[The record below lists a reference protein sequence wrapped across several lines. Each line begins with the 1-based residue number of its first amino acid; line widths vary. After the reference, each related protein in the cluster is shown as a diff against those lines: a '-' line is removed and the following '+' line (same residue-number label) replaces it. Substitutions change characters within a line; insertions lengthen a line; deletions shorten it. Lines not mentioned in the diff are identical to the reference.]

1 MIEFLL
7 IVLIIG
13 LAVNLY
19 FTYQNYVKQTGNDA
33 EFQDLIELFNEEL
46 NQIEKTIKTESLQNR
61 ELESSYA
68 KQAREELHNTIKRF
82 EDSLMKRFFE
92 NAGLQKNQLET
103 FANRLD
109 YLTRS
114 NETRFDKMR
123 EQVGVSLKD
132 IQIENSKKLDEMR
145 VTVDEKLQNALEKRL
160 GESFHQVSKRLE
172 MVYQG
177 LGEMKNLAKGVGDLK
192 QVLTNV
198 KTKGIIGEYQLENI
212 LKQLLTTGQYGKNVK
227 TKPGSNVFV
236 EFAIKLP
243 GKNNA
248 DNPVWLPVDAK
259 FPTEDYQVMVDAEE
273 KSDLQL
279 LKKAQREIM
288 KKMKIFA
295 ADISKKYI
303 DPPNTTDFAIMFLPI
318 EGLYAEV
325 LRQPGLFETLQRQY
339 HVIVT
344 GPATLSAILNSLQMG
359 FRSLA
364 IEKRSDEIGKTLSA
378 VKTEFAKFGTILDK
392 TRKKIQEAGN
402 IIDQADVRTRSIKR
416 KLKHVELM
424 PEEETK
430 HFFITNEK

>member
-1 MIEFLL
+1 M
-7 IVLIIG
+7 
-13 LAVNLY
+13 
-19 FTYQNYVKQTGNDA
+19 
-33 EFQDLIELFNEEL
+33 
-46 NQIEKTIKTESLQNR
+46 
-61 ELESSYA
+61 
-68 KQAREELHNTIKRF
+68 
-82 EDSLMKRFFE
+82 
-92 NAGLQKNQLET
+92 
-103 FANRLD
+103 
-109 YLTRS
+109 LTS
-114 NETRFDKMR
+114 
-123 EQVGVSLKD
+123 
-132 IQIENSKKLDEMR
+132 
-145 VTVDEKLQNALEKRL
+145 
-160 GESFHQVSKRLE
+160 
-172 MVYQG
+172 
-177 LGEMKNLAKGVGDLK
+177 
-192 QVLTNV
+192 
-198 KTKGIIGEYQLENI
+198 
-212 LKQLLTTGQYGKNVK
+212 GQYAKNVK
-227 TKPGSNVFV
+227 TKPGSKAFV

-243 GKNNA
+243 GKNNQE
-248 DNPVWLPVDAK
+248 NPVWLPLDSK

-279 LKKAQREIM
+279 LKKAQHQIEKRM
-288 KKMKIFA
+288 KTCA

-325 LRQPGLFETLQRQY
+325 LRQPGLFESIQRQY

-416 KLKHVELM
+416 KLKQVELM

-430 HFFITNEK
+430 QFFITNEK